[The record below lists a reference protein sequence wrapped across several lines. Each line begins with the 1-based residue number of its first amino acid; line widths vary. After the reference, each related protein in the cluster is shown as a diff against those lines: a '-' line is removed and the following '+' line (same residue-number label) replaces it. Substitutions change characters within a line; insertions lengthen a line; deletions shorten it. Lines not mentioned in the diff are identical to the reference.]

1 MSAYFDTSAL
11 FKLVLPEP
19 GADAVA
25 QAWVQ
30 TDESYASLVGH
41 TELHA
46 ALARAMRNRRDV
58 GDGPMVVDHIW
69 ERITPI
75 DVDADLVRWAGS
87 LAARYGLGALD
98 AIHLA
103 SALVIAKVDAEMA
116 FVTFDA
122 RLRTAAAAEGFLVL
136 PVVV

>member
-1 MSAYFDTSAL
+1 MTAYFDTSAL
-11 FKLVLPEP
+11 FKLAVPESGTEAADRVWDTG
-19 GADAVA
+19 GAPF
-25 QAWVQ
+25 
-30 TDESYASLVGH
+30 ASLIGY

-46 ALARAMRNRRDV
+46 ALGRAVRDGRDV
-58 GDGPMVVDHIW
+58 GIGWVAIEDLWGQV
-69 ERITPI
+69 TPVA
-75 DVDADLVRWAGS
+75 VDAELVRWAAR
-87 LAARYGLGALD
+87 LAVRYGLRTLD
-98 AIHLA
+98 AVHLA